1 MKTFCYYYGLVCLVC
16 LCISS
21 TTEAAFF
28 NSNSIANHSRKP
40 HAHPTSSYLPVANN
54 NPEMNPSDIPPKAA
68 AAVISKR
75 NAYFLLLGSIAL
87 ECTGASLSKR
97 SRDIGSLALF
107 GVACTL
113 NMTSM
118 FGLNVVLSRIAVG
131 TAYAA
136 WGAIGTIL
144 VTAAGVLVFHEPW
157 SLLKGVYLTMIA
169 TGVIGLNLSH
179 S

>member
-1 MKTFCYYYGLVCLVC
+1 MSQKTPKVRL
-16 LCISS
+16 
-21 TTEAAFF
+21 AF
-28 NSNSIANHSRKP
+28 P
-40 HAHPTSSYLPVANN
+40 LPVD
-54 NPEMNPSDIPPKAA
+54 STHPPTKTRTL
-68 AAVISKR
+68 SKQQ
-75 NAYFLLLGSIAL
+75 AYLLLLGSIAV

-107 GVACTL
+107 AVACFL

-144 VTAAGVLVFHEPW
+144 VTSAGVLIFQEPW
-157 SLLKGVYLTMIA
+157 SLLKGLYLTMIA